1 MAYEDF
7 DSFPADPS
15 DVPNERRLA
24 GGAFLLSLLAFLAVL
39 PFALRDGPDWAVIPA
54 VSFLVLAALSTAF
67 HGIEYAVRARRAD
80 NELRMQKAR
89 EATQFAL

>member
-24 GGAFLLSLLAFLAVL
+24 GGAFLAVL